1 MSLRKIFFKLMNN
14 SLFDKTMENIRNRV
28 NIKLVSNQKSLKKYA
43 AKPNFDHCTVF
54 DENLVAVH
62 MKKTELVF
70 NKPVYIGMSILDLSR
85 PWCIIFIIIT
95 SRKNSARRQ
104 KCCSQ
109 TLTVCAKKSKE
120 KMSTKLFHLMSK
132 KKLTLQM
139 SHETIHQAFQQES
152 TRRFQECS
160 KMKLVVK

>member
-85 PWCIIFIIIT
+85 P
-95 SRKNSARRQ
+95 
-104 KCCSQ
+104 
-109 TLTVCAKKSKE
+109 
-120 KMSTKLFHLMSK
+120 
-132 KKLTLQM
+132 
-139 SHETIHQAFQQES
+139 
-152 TRRFQECS
+152 
-160 KMKLVVK
+160 